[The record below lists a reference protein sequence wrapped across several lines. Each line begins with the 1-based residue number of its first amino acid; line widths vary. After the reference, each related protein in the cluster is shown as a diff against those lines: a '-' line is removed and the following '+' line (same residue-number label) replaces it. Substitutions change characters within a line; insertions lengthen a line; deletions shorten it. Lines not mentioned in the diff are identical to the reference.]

1 MLCTPNPRAQL
12 YAQLAR
18 LLLHEVDLQLA
29 CSLRELPGMAEHVP
43 PGAEL
48 EDWLVDMRAEHQ
60 RLFSLNI
67 SPYESLFRGHE
78 LMFNTAAT
86 QRVAAFYQT
95 CGFAPST
102 RRVAAPDH
110 LAIELALAATLSAR
124 ASHSA
129 AAGAQFAGL
138 LREHLAV
145 WLPACAE
152 ALARGARAPLYRVLA
167 EVATELVLYDLAEF
181 ALARPR
187 PRTHQES
194 EEPDRTR
201 AWAWGSRGESAGLRQ
216 TVRRLLTPDEVG
228 ILISRADIAAIGHAL
243 GLPAPVAERER
254 MLLRL
259 LGVAGQFGMLPALL
273 DALAGLLRA
282 ADKFY
287 ADLAAAHPAWDSY
300 GRAWRGRVAAG
311 LALLDALAHQYQAL
325 RHRPKL
331 AAPAA
336 IQAPA

>member
-1 MLCTPNPRAQL
+1 MLCTPNSRAQL
-12 YAQLAR
+12 YAQIAR
-18 LLLHEVDLQLA
+18 LLLHEVDLQCA

-43 PGAEL
+43 PGVEL

-67 SPYESLFRGHE
+67 PPYESLFRGRE
-78 LMFNTAAT
+78 LMVNTVAT

-95 CGFAPST
+95 CGFAPPT

-110 LAIELALAATLSAR
+110 LAIELTLAATLSAR
-124 ASHSA
+124 VSHSA
-129 AAGAQFAGL
+129 AAGAQFASL

-181 ALARPR
+181 TPARPR
-187 PRTHQES
+187 ALHES

-201 AWAWGSRGESAGLRQ
+201 AWAWGGRSESAGLRQ
-216 TVRRLLTPDEVG
+216 IVRRLLTPDEVG
-228 ILISRADIAAIGHAL
+228 ILISRADIAALGHAL

-287 ADLAAAHPAWDSY
+287 VNLTTAHPAWDSY
-300 GRAWRGRVAAG
+300 GRVWRGRVVAG
-311 LALLDALAHQYQAL
+311 LALLDGLAQQYQAL
-325 RHRPKL
+325 RHRPKS
-331 AAPAA
+331 PGTAA
-336 IQAPA
+336 IQAYT